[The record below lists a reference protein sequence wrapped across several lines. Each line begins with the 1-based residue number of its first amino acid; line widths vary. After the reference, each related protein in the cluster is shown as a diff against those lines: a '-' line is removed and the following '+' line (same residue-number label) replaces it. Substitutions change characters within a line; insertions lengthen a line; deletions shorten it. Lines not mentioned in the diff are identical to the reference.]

1 MYVYCPYSSLKY
13 FYSAFLFSYSPARFM
28 SQALCVGSVPNSSQ
42 AKIFSVEALLK
53 SGHGKRPSMYIFKS
67 LACSYPSD
75 RKPCNQL
82 GTPVAEPFF
91 KIIIKVSYS
100 SSGFRWTLENVI
112 QALLRTWFLYWF
124 FSICWA
130 IQTWFCLQG
139 NQQYI
144 SLLQEQLRD

>member
-1 MYVYCPYSSLKY
+1 MYVYFPYSLLKY
-13 FYSAFLFSYSPARFM
+13 FYSASLFSYSPTPST
-28 SQALCVGSVPNSSQ
+28 SQALCVGSVPNLSQ

-53 SGHGKRPSMYIFKS
+53 SGYGKRLLMYIFKS
-67 LACSYPSD
+67 SACSYPSD
-75 RKPCNQL
+75 RKPYNQL
-82 GTPVAEPFF
+82 GKVVAEPFF

-100 SSGFRWTLENVI
+100 SSGFRWTFENVI
-112 QALLRTWFLYWF
+112 QTLLRTWVLYCF

-144 SLLQEQLRD
+144 SLLQEQLWD